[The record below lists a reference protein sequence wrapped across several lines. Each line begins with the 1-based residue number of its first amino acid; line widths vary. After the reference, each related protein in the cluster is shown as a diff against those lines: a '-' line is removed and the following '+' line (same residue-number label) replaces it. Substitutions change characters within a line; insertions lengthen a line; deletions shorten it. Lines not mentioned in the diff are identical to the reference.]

1 MKDKESCEKACKEE
15 GKLQAYRLQ
24 IEERDVEKVAGFFKA
39 LSDPTRLKI
48 AYALTLDEL
57 CVFDITIVTGVSMA
71 TASHHAR
78 LLRDLGYA
86 SYRKEGKLA
95 FYQIKD
101 KTVKKL
107 INMTLNERVVT
118 IHE

>member
-1 MKDKESCEKACKEE
+1 MKDVCETVCKDTDTLEM
-15 GKLQAYRLQ
+15 YRQ
-24 IEERDVEKVAGFFKA
+24 KIEKQNIEHVASFFKA

-48 AYALTLDEL
+48 AFALTLDEL
-57 CVFDITIVTGVSMA
+57 CVFDITVVTGVSMA

-95 FYQIKD
+95 FYHIKD
-101 KTVKKL
+101 EMVTQL
-107 INMTLNERVVT
+107 IKMTFHERQVVL
-118 IHE
+118 HE